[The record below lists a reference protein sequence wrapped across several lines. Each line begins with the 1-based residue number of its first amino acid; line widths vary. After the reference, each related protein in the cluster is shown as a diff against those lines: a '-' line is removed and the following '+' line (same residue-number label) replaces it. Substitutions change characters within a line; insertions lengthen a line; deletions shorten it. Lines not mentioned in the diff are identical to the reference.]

1 MRKRREI
8 ERNWELVYSKLN
20 LKNVF
25 LLLKLKI
32 NFKRKSIDYC
42 RQFLL
47 VYSCHSSLFV
57 GNSNNFNPIYKLY
70 SLLPSIHSRAYL
82 HKPILFIAKI
92 HWIDL
97 RNDSTRLD
105 SCFPHFAS
113 TKRLASFFLNTH
125 MHTCTCVCCGDVGKP
140 LKPQKTQSVS
150 KTETE
155 TEKQKPK
162 TKTNFGLQLQQERE
176 RERDRAPSSGHINV
190 V

>member
-8 ERNWELVYSKLN
+8 ERNWELVYRKLN
-20 LKNVF
+20 LKYVF
-25 LLLKLKI
+25 LILKVKI

-42 RQFLL
+42 RYFLL
-47 VYSCHSSLFV
+47 VYSCHSSLV
-57 GNSNNFNPIYKLY
+57 AGNSNNFNPIYKLY
-70 SLLPSIHSRAYL
+70 SLLSSIHSRAYL

-92 HWIDL
+92 QWIDL

-113 TKRLASFFLNTH
+113 TKRVASFFLNTH
-125 MHTCTCVCCGDVGKP
+125 PCTHGDVGKP

-150 KTETE
+150 KTE

-176 RERDRAPSSGHINV
+176 RDSAPSSGHINV

>member
-25 LLLKLKI
+25 LLLKVKI

-42 RQFLL
+42 RHFLL
-47 VYSCHSSLFV
+47 VYSCHSSLVV

-82 HKPILFIAKI
+82 YKPILFIAKI

-97 RNDSTRLD
+97 RNDLTRLD

-113 TKRLASFFLNTH
+113 TKRVASFFLNTH
-125 MHTCTCVCCGDVGKP
+125 MYLCMMWRCR
-140 LKPQKTQSVS
+140 KTTEATKDS
-150 KTETE
+150 KR
-155 TEKQKPK
+155 K
-162 TKTNFGLQLQQERE
+162 
-176 RERDRAPSSGHINV
+176 
-190 V
+190 